1 MPNKKKPKQGRPV
14 VTDISAV
21 KNSDGEYVVSRSFSE
36 VVDLLSEGT
45 IEGLTSGDYT
55 YVGKENE
62 TGYQSV
68 DFNVWQATGSNGL
81 GNKEL
86 GFLQS
91 VFWNNI
97 PVVDKDGF
105 YNFPSI
111 NLETTKGLPAG
122 DIPKLNNDMSS
133 YGRFTSS
140 DEVLDLSIN
149 RPIGE
154 RLYGPEIKS
163 GEDSPT
169 DKIAA
174 QLKNGVK
181 IDK

>member
-81 GNKEL
+81 GNK
-86 GFLQS
+86 
-91 VFWNNI
+91 
-97 PVVDKDGF
+97 
-105 YNFPSI
+105 
-111 NLETTKGLPAG
+111 
-122 DIPKLNNDMSS
+122 
-133 YGRFTSS
+133 
-140 DEVLDLSIN
+140 
-149 RPIGE
+149 
-154 RLYGPEIKS
+154 
-163 GEDSPT
+163 
-169 DKIAA
+169 
-174 QLKNGVK
+174 
-181 IDK
+181 